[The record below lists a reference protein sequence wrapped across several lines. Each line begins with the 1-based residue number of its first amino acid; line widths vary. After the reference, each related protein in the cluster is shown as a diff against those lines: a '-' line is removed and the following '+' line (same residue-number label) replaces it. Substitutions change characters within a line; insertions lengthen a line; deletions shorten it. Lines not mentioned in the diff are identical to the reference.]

1 MVGYGTQSSKLVT
14 TSISKV
20 KLDDID
26 QANDYNPI
34 KMLQGRVPGVNIS
47 NSSGT
52 PGATPNIQVRG
63 VGSINGGSKASLCGR
78 WYSGRVLSKYQS
90 VGYRK
95 YRGAERC
102 FGSGNIRF
110 ACQFGSSDYHYQERK
125 RAALLRLMFRAV
137 SASGET
143 CQRISRWQ
151 MLRNM
156 PTQCRLPL
164 TIIMSRWGRM
174 CSFICPL

>member
-63 VGSINGGSKASLCGR
+63 VGSINGGSKPLYVVDGIPAESYPNINPSDIESIEVLKDASAAAI
-78 WYSGRVLSKYQS
+78 Y
-90 VGYRK
+90 
-95 YRGAERC
+95 
-102 FGSGNIRF
+102 GS

-125 RAALLRLMFRAV
+125 ERHY
-137 SASGET
+137 
-143 CQRISRWQ
+143 
-151 MLRNM
+151 
-156 PTQCRLPL
+156 
-164 TIIMSRWGRM
+164 
-174 CSFICPL
+174 